1 MGLAL
6 WFLCYSRKPSL
17 QAWKCGVRKCFM
29 GWTSKPA
36 FSCGGGE
43 GRVLQCDSLG
53 LCLSCGSTQSMGYYI
68 GRVFSCKESSSDKN
82 FISSSQLEPS
92 MMVPSFQSSRSMC
105 ESCSSSVCG
114 QECCRNLH
122 LNYTLW
128 IPLHLAFYTYLL
140 PMEGKKKDPSL
151 NVSKDVPA
159 AFPWLF
165 TVTEGLAAPA
175 HQPLLLCTYSTWN
188 SSSSRS
194 EMCQQR
200 CSVLQFLKHAEMQ
213 LEGWGLCLF
222 ACLWCVIWLP
232 VKMT

>member
-6 WFLCYSRKPSL
+6 WLLCYSRKPSL
-17 QAWKCGVRKCFM
+17 QAWKCSVRKCFM

-68 GRVFSCKESSSDKN
+68 GRVFSCKESSSDMN
-82 FISSSQLEPS
+82 FISSSELEPS

-140 PMEGKKKDPSL
+140 PMEEKKKIHLWTCQKMFQQLSL
-151 NVSKDVPA
+151 
-159 AFPWLF
+159 
-165 TVTEGLAAPA
+165 GC
-175 HQPLLLCTYSTWN
+175 LLW
-188 SSSSRS
+188 
-194 EMCQQR
+194 QR
-200 CSVLQFLKHAEMQ
+200 D
-213 LEGWGLCLF
+213 
-222 ACLWCVIWLP
+222 WLP
-232 VKMT
+232 LPTSPCCCALIPHGILHPPGLKCASSAVLCYSF